1 MSYKMEC
8 SAAWRFLA
16 TVALVASLA
25 SPAYADT
32 SSTSWPQTQSD
43 LQADTDVHFGTLAN
57 GMRFAIMRNAT
68 PPGQAAIRFRIGS
81 GSLEENDNQQ
91 GLAHFLE
98 HMAFKGSTHV
108 AEGEIIRILQ
118 RKGLAFGPDTNA
130 HTSYDETVYALD
142 LPEVDA
148 DTVSTGLMLMRETAS
163 ELTLDAG
170 AFDRERG
177 VILSEERLRDTPQ
190 YRAGLG
196 IMNSLLAGR
205 RATIRVPIGKT
216 DIISNA
222 PEIGRA
228 SCRERV

>member
-1 MSYKMEC
+1 MSHKIKC

-16 TVALVASLA
+16 TVALVASCA
-25 SPAYADT
+25 SSAYADT

-43 LQADTDVHFGTLAN
+43 LQADTNVHFGTLAN

-148 DTVSTGLMLMRETAS
+148 DTISTGLMLMRETAS

-205 RATIRVPIGKT
+205 RATVRVQCACGP
-216 DIISNA
+216 
-222 PEIGRA
+222 RA
-228 SCRERV
+228 